1 MFRQEDYEKEEW
13 VKIQQ
18 EEDELP
24 FSSEMPEGGISEE
37 RGGRS
42 AAEMPGSERDRGTGQ
57 ETVLER
63 NRSIGQE
70 TVPAQSRGNEQEFVP
85 VRGRDSGQGIVPA
98 QSEDYKSFIVKYNT
112 QVFTSVPSQPD
123 GTFLIVNDIFSILY
137 ERSMD
142 IPEVE
147 LNSFSYNSIP
157 KCYTYM
163 DVDSLQASGVTRLHE
178 HPYLQLRGNG
188 TLVAVIDSGIDYQ
201 NQAFRNGNSS
211 KILEIWD
218 QTIQGGPSEYA
229 PFGRVFT
236 KEEID
241 RALAS
246 ENPLEIVP
254 STDTNGHG
262 TMLAGTAAGKTIE
275 EEGFSGAAP
284 EASLL
289 VIKLKPAKE
298 YLRRF
303 YLYPSDVDL
312 FQEDDIMLAIAYAG
326 RCAQR
331 YGMPLSICLGL
342 GTNKGSHDG
351 YSPLCQT
358 IDYMAGFSRNSISI
372 AAGNEGAARHH
383 YQGRLDQNRTTD
395 TVELRVGERTEQF
408 SMELW
413 GSAPEVFSVTI
424 QTPTGESL
432 PVSTALRGSTQEL
445 SFVFV
450 ETRVLVNYVPIE
462 RYSGNTLIYFRFL
475 HPAAGIWR
483 FQVQGRD
490 VNGSL
495 FHMWLPVTGLIPDD
509 TFFLQSSPYHTVTSP
524 GDADDGMTMTAYQYR
539 DGSLF
544 PLASRGFTPAGEVKP
559 DFAAPG
565 VEIKVPMLG
574 NRFGLA
580 SGTSLAAAQT
590 AGIAALLFEWAVIRG
605 NEPFFT
611 GNSVKYYLQRGARR
625 DGSLTHPNPD
635 WGYGKIDLYHTF
647 ELLP

>member
-1 MFRQEDYEKEEW
+1 MLRQEDYEENYENEEW

-18 EEDELP
+18 EENENSFFAGMAEDSTE
-24 FSSEMPEGGISEE
+24 PE
-37 RGGRS
+37 
-42 AAEMPGSERDRGTGQ
+42 
-57 ETVLER
+57 V
-63 NRSIGQE
+63 
-70 TVPAQSRGNEQEFVP
+70 
-85 VRGRDSGQGIVPA
+85 VPA
-98 QSEDYKSFIVKYNT
+98 QSENYKSFIVKYNT
-112 QVFTSVPSQPD
+112 QVFTSVPSQSD
-123 GTFLIVNDIFSILY
+123 GTFLVINDIFSVLY
-137 ERSMD
+137 ERSEEL
-142 IPEVE
+142 PEIE
-147 LNSFSYNSIP
+147 LNSFSYNAIP

-163 DVDSLQASGVTRLHE
+163 DVDSLQASGVTRLHD
-178 HPYLQLRGNG
+178 HPYLKLRGNG
-188 TLVAVIDSGIDYQ
+188 TLVAVIDSGIDYLHP
-201 NQAFRNGNSS
+201 AFRNGNSS

-218 QTIQGGPSEYA
+218 QTIPGGPSEYA

-246 ENPLEIVP
+246 ENPFDIVP

-262 TMLAGTAAGKTIE
+262 TMLAGTAAGRMIE

-284 EASLL
+284 EASIL
-289 VIKLKPAKE
+289 VIKVKPAKE

-303 YLYPSDVDL
+303 YLYPPDAEL
-312 FQEDDIMLAIAYAG
+312 FQEDDIMLAIAFAG

-331 YGMPLSICLGL
+331 YDMPLSICLGL

-358 IDYMAGFSRNSISI
+358 VDYMAGFSRNSISI

-383 YQGRLDQNRTTD
+383 YQGSLERIRPVD
-395 TVELRVGERTEQF
+395 TVELRVGERTQQF

-413 GSAPEVFSVTI
+413 GGAPEVFSVTI
-424 QTPTGESL
+424 QSPTGESL
-432 PVSTALRGSTQEL
+432 PVSTALRGSTQVL

-450 ETRVLVNYVPIE
+450 ETKVLVNYVPIE

-475 HPAAGIWR
+475 HPAPGIWKLR
-483 FQVQGRD
+483 VEGRNLD
-490 VNGSL
+490 GSV
-495 FHMWLPVTGLIPDD
+495 FHIWLPVTGLIPED
-509 TFFLQSSPYHTVTSP
+509 TFFIQSSPYHTVTSP
-524 GDADDGMTMTAYQYR
+524 GDAEDGMTMTAYNYR

-544 PLASRGFTPAGEVKP
+544 PLASRGFTPSGVVKP
-559 DFAAPG
+559 NFAAPG
-565 VEIKVPMLG
+565 VDIKVPLPG
-574 NRFGLA
+574 DRFVTA

-611 GNSVKYYLQRGARR
+611 GNSVKNYLQRGARR
-625 DGSLTHPNPD
+625 DDGMSHPNPD

-647 ELLP
+647 ELLT